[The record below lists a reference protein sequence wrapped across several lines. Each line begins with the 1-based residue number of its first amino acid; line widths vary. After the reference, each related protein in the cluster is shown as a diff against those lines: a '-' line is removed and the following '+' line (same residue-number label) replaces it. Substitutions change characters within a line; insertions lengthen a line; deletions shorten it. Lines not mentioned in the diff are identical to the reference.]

1 MSGELNK
8 YAWLTVGVALLTFLL
23 KLWAAYLTG
32 SVGLLSDA
40 LESIINLVSSS
51 MLVIALKI
59 AKAPPDQEH
68 PFGHDKAE
76 YFANGV
82 QGTLILLAAFSIT
95 WAALERLWEPQM
107 LEAAAEGIGLAVAAS
122 LLNLVA
128 ARILLNKGKA
138 LKSDGLQGEAHHL
151 MSDVWSSV
159 AVVAGVGL
167 VYLTDLTWLDP
178 AAALAVSVWVLVTGL
193 KLIKNS
199 VTGLMDQALPAESQA
214 VLLEILERYQAE
226 KGMDFHAL
234 RSRVSG
240 ARTFIT
246 VHILVPGAWTVKKGH
261 DLLDELEAEVAD
273 ALSGVTMVTHLEPLE
288 EESSFLD
295 TEIV

>member
-95 WAALERLWEPQM
+95 
-107 LEAAAEGIGLAVAAS
+107 
-122 LLNLVA
+122 
-128 ARILLNKGKA
+128 
-138 LKSDGLQGEAHHL
+138 
-151 MSDVWSSV
+151 
-159 AVVAGVGL
+159 
-167 VYLTDLTWLDP
+167 
-178 AAALAVSVWVLVTGL
+178 
-193 KLIKNS
+193 
-199 VTGLMDQALPAESQA
+199 
-214 VLLEILERYQAE
+214 
-226 KGMDFHAL
+226 
-234 RSRVSG
+234 
-240 ARTFIT
+240 
-246 VHILVPGAWTVKKGH
+246 
-261 DLLDELEAEVAD
+261 
-273 ALSGVTMVTHLEPLE
+273 
-288 EESSFLD
+288 
-295 TEIV
+295 